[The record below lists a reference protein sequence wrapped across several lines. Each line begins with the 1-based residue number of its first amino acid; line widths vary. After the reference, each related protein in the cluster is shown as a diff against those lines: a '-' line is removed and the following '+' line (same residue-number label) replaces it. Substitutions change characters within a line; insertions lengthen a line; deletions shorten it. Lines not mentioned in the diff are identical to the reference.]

1 MHKKFLLATL
11 EQARL
16 GQGHCAPNPCVGAV
30 AVQNGTIIAQACH
43 RGAGTPHAEQLL
55 LSQIPPKMPGVS
67 LYISLEPCNH
77 WGRTPP
83 CVDAIIQYGVEEVVF
98 AYLDPNPVVAK
109 NNSTEKLRAH
119 GIKVTHYPVDEITE
133 FYKSYTYWTLTQKP
147 RVTVKIAQTLNGKI
161 GRTIGERVILSNA
174 LCGEFTHRMRAAAD
188 VILTTARTVQLDN
201 PKMNV
206 RIGQEEQAKP
216 VAIIDRQLSL
226 DKNSQIFSTAA
237 HCYVYHSNEREV
249 SYPNSTLHFIPSK
262 DGSMNLSAIISH
274 LGELGFHDV
283 WVEAGGALFTALHQ
297 EGLVHRTYLYIV
309 PSILEHNAVSAYQQS
324 GIFNRAHT
332 ISWHAM
338 GDNMIA
344 CLDWREDKMNT
355 GSNEVAL

>member
-1 MHKKFLLATL
+1 MHKKFLLAAL
-11 EQARL
+11 DQARL

-30 AVQNGTIIAQACH
+30 AVQNETIIAQACH
-43 RGAGTPHAEQLL
+43 SGAGTPHAEQLL
-55 LSQIPPKMPGVS
+55 LTQIPPKMPGVT

-83 CVDAIIQYGVEEVVF
+83 CVDAIINHGVEEVVF

-109 NNSTEKLRAH
+109 NNSSDKLRAH

-133 FYKSYTYWTLTQKP
+133 FYKSYSYWTLRKMP

-161 GRTIGERVILSNA
+161 GRAVGERVILSNTQ
-174 LCGEFTHRMRAAAD
+174 CGEFTHQMRAATD
-188 VILTTARTVQLDN
+188 IILTTARTIQLDN

-206 RIGQEEQAKP
+206 RLGLKEQGKP

-226 DKNSQIFSTAA
+226 NQQSIIFSTAA
-237 HCYVYHSNEREV
+237 HCHVYHCNEQET
-249 SYPNSTLHFIPSK
+249 SYPNSTLHLMPMKNGAMDLGAVIY
-262 DGSMNLSAIISH
+262 H
-274 LGELGFHDV
+274 LGELGYHDV
-283 WVEAGGALFTALHQ
+283 WVEAGGALFSALHQ
-297 EGLVHRTYLYIV
+297 EKLVHRTYLYIV
-309 PSILEHNAVSAYQQS
+309 PSILEHDAISAYQQS
-324 GIFNRAHT
+324 GIFDRAHT

-344 CLDWREDKMNT
+344 CLDWQED
-355 GSNEVAL
+355 

>member
-1 MHKKFLLATL
+1 MHKKFLLAAL

-55 LSQIPPKMPGVS
+55 LTQIPPKMPGVS

-83 CVDAIIQYGVEEVVF
+83 CVDAIIQHGVEEVVF
-98 AYLDPNPVVAK
+98 AYVDPNPVVAK

-119 GIKVTHYPVDEITE
+119 GIKVTHYPVDEVTE
-133 FYKSYTYWTLTQKP
+133 FYKSYSHWTLTKKP
-147 RVTVKIAQTLNGKI
+147 RVTVKMAQTLNGKI
-161 GRTIGERVILSNA
+161 GRTVGERVILSNA
-174 LCGEFTHRMRAAAD
+174 LCGEFTQQMRAATD

-201 PKMNV
+201 PKMNA
-206 RIGQEEQAKP
+206 RLGQEEQAKP

-226 DKNSQIFSTAA
+226 DKESKVFSTAA
-237 HCYVYHSNEREV
+237 HCHIYHCSDRET
-249 SYPNSTLHFIPSK
+249 SYPNSTLHFMPMN
-262 DGSMNLSAIISH
+262 DQAMNLSAIISH

-283 WVEAGGALFTALHQ
+283 WVEAGGALFSALHQ
-297 EGLVHRTYLYIV
+297 EGLVHRTYLYIA

-332 ISWHAM
+332 VSWHPM
-338 GDNMIA
+338 GNNVIA
-344 CLDWREDKMNT
+344 CLDWQED
-355 GSNEVAL
+355 